1 MDWGD
6 GSRSSTSR
14 GCAAG
19 NPRRSSVIKY
29 PRLMLIDA
37 SRAWMALIS
46 AEPLQHNETGPP
58 LVRLHW

>member
-1 MDWGD
+1 MGWGD
-6 GSRSSTSR
+6 GSRSITSR

-37 SRAWMALIS
+37 SRAWMTLIS
-46 AEPLQHNETGPP
+46 AEPLQHSRSARP
-58 LVRLHW
+58 